1 MSQPRNTWKI
11 KIVLALGTI
20 SFLGASLI
28 PIIGSLKNP
37 PPSTE
42 NTPVSTASSEQLS
55 QLQDQAK
62 SYELVLQREPE
73 NQTALNGLL
82 QVRLQLLALNQG
94 DIKAVIE
101 PLEKLTQLNPER
113 SQYGVLLAEAKQQ
126 IGDQEGSA
134 QAYRSVLTTNPGELN
149 ALRGLVAL
157 LLKQQRPDEAVSL
170 LEDTLSGKTTQT
182 GSLDRGAVQVLLGTV
197 HVSQKR
203 YGEATSIY
211 EQAIK
216 NDPQDFRPVLA
227 KALLLREQGKPDEA
241 QPLFDNALALAPA
254 QYKDQVNRAIA
265 PPTSA
270 PTPSPT
276 KPGE

>member
-28 PIIGSLKNP
+28 PIIGSFKNP
-37 PPSTE
+37 PASTE

-211 EQAIK
+211 DQAIK